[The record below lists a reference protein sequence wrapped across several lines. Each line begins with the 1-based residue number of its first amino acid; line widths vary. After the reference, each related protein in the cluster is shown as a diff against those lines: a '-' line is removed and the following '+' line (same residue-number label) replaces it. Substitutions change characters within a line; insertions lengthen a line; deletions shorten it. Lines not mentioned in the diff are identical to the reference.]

1 MLKKAP
7 LSSLTNVSAEKEHI
21 HEMSLVYMRQRN
33 FNCNFLISAAGCRQI
48 KEDSRFRGW
57 PGVKVLIY
65 LLMRCVLSSST
76 RFTVGKIP
84 CKI

>member
-1 MLKKAP
+1 MLQKAA
-7 LSSLTNVSAEKEHI
+7 LSSLTKVSAEKELI
-21 HEMSLVYMRQRN
+21 YEMSLVN
-33 FNCNFLISAAGCRQI
+33 VSLKHFSCSFLISTAECRKV

-84 CKI
+84 CRI